1 MGFPDCAVVR
11 SGDQYIM
18 GAAVKQTLML
28 ITQGFCRPARR
39 VAPRDSS
46 TAIQRAPSANPT
58 GKSTMTARSIVFVAA
73 LVCLLSSLIG
83 KATAEEQT
91 PEQRRMLVEGAHLWS
106 IYCNQCHNARPGSQF
121 SPAQWDAIT
130 MHMKTLSNMP
140 AKDMRA
146 IKEFLKL
153 H

>member
-1 MGFPDCAVVR
+1 MSIRAFLVAIIAVGFTV
-11 SGDQYIM
+11 
-18 GAAVKQTLML
+18 
-28 ITQGFCRPARR
+28 
-39 VAPRDSS
+39 
-46 TAIQRAPSANPT
+46 
-58 GKSTMTARSIVFVAA
+58 
-73 LVCLLSSLIG
+73 LSEASQPQ
-83 KATAEEQT
+83 ATDTQT
-91 PEQRRMLVEGAHLWS
+91 PEQRRMLIEGAQLWS

-121 SPAQWDAIT
+121 SPAQWEAIT

>member
-1 MGFPDCAVVR
+1 MSIRLFIIAAFVVLTSAVTGAVVR
-11 SGDQYIM
+11 AS
-18 GAAVKQTLML
+18 
-28 ITQGFCRPARR
+28 
-39 VAPRDSS
+39 
-46 TAIQRAPSANPT
+46 
-58 GKSTMTARSIVFVAA
+58 
-73 LVCLLSSLIG
+73 
-83 KATAEEQT
+83 AEEQT
-91 PEQRRMLVEGAHLWS
+91 AEQRRTLVEGAHLWS

-146 IKEFLKL
+146 ITEFLKL

>member
-1 MGFPDCAVVR
+1 MSIRAIAF
-11 SGDQYIM
+11 
-18 GAAVKQTLML
+18 AASVFAA
-28 ITQGFCRPARR
+28 IAIAGSSNVIIGRARAETQA
-39 VAPRDSS
+39 
-46 TAIQRAPSANPT
+46 
-58 GKSTMTARSIVFVAA
+58 
-73 LVCLLSSLIG
+73 
-83 KATAEEQT
+83 
-91 PEQRRMLVEGAHLWS
+91 PEQRRMLIEGAHLWS
-106 IYCNQCHNARPGSQF
+106 VYCNQCHNARPGSQF

>member
-1 MGFPDCAVVR
+1 MNMRTLVATITIAIGFLLNMSGGLAV
-11 SGDQYIM
+11 
-18 GAAVKQTLML
+18 AE
-28 ITQGFCRPARR
+28 TQA
-39 VAPRDSS
+39 
-46 TAIQRAPSANPT
+46 
-58 GKSTMTARSIVFVAA
+58 
-73 LVCLLSSLIG
+73 
-83 KATAEEQT
+83 
-91 PEQRRMLVEGAHLWS
+91 PEQRQMLIEGAHLWS

>member
-1 MGFPDCAVVR
+1 MNIPKLFTAAIIAT
-11 SGDQYIM
+11 YISLLL
-18 GAAVKQTLML
+18 GATRGSL
-28 ITQGFCRPARR
+28 
-39 VAPRDSS
+39 
-46 TAIQRAPSANPT
+46 
-58 GKSTMTARSIVFVAA
+58 AA
-73 LVCLLSSLIG
+73 D
-83 KATAEEQT
+83 TQT
-91 PEQRRMLVEGAHLWS
+91 PEQRRMLIEGAHLWS

-140 AKDMRA
+140 AKDMRE